1 MGRKSKIIIPLTGL
15 NLFVVVAGALVIVKN
30 YTGDRINFGLAVE
43 RGKAEGL
50 SWDMV
55 VIGEDCALQSHDKTA
70 GRRGLCG
77 TVILHKVS
85 EKSTFMAPSF
95 LSCSL

>member
-1 MGRKSKIIIPLTGL
+1 MKCCPFPS
-15 NLFVVVAGALVIVKN
+15 NLVKVHLVKVHFVVIAGSLVIVKN

-50 SWDMV
+50 SCDMV
-55 VIGEDCALQSHDKTA
+55 VIGEDCALESHDKTA

-77 TVILHKVS
+77 TAILHKV
-85 EKSTFMAPSF
+85 
-95 LSCSL
+95 L

>member
-1 MGRKSKIIIPLTGL
+1 MKLVLVT
-15 NLFVVVAGALVIVKN
+15 LFSSRCALVIVKN

-50 SWDMV
+50 SCDMV

-77 TVILHKVS
+77 TALLHKVYI
-85 EKSTFMAPSF
+85 
-95 LSCSL
+95 LN

>member
-1 MGRKSKIIIPLTGL
+1 M
-15 NLFVVVAGALVIVKN
+15 KN

-50 SWDMV
+50 SCDMV

-77 TVILHKVS
+77 TALLHKVDP
-85 EKSTFMAPSF
+85 EDI
-95 LSCSL
+95 